1 MKIIKSELNPVDDYM
16 AHYEIQMDKSVDF
29 KLLEEFCSIKEAE
42 YYFHLDFY
50 DNEDFELEWDST
62 KESLQDFLDKC
73 KESNICIKDPLYW
86 DLSFGIDGEDV
97 DIIFDCLS
105 ETGEKFIYLDMEGS
119 MKTIEKV
126 LSIIEKIDKKGNVIK
141 VVK

>member
-1 MKIIKSELNPVDDYM
+1 MKIIKSELNPIDEYM
-16 AHYEIQMDKSVDF
+16 AHYEIQMNKSVDF

-62 KESLQDFLDKC
+62 KESLQEFLDKC

-86 DLSFGIDGEDV
+86 DLLFGVNGED
-97 DIIFDCLS
+97 INIGY
-105 ETGEKFIYLDMEGS
+105 EGYNTIYLNMEGS
-119 MKTIEKV
+119 KNTINKV
-126 LSIIEKIDKKGNVIK
+126 LSIIEKIDKKSNVIK